1 MRTVA
6 LNGKM
11 LALNQSSILTGTQL
25 TVWLGFDAFFYAAKT
40 VDYLADLVARKAQA
54 HAELDQRQAVRVRR
68 ETEAR
73 AFNASL
79 AVPAKWATA
88 PKDVLRGSSSGSN
101 GDGLK
106 RSSVVHALLE
116 GDIRESRPLR
126 RSGDLLCSAQSS
138 QNGRQWSDNP
148 QMDHLPGENSSFK
161 VTCKACL
168 KLCAQWAVSHHPV
181 TKSSKSIGRHAGD
194 WTWKG

>member
-1 MRTVA
+1 MGTVA

-11 LALNQSSILTGTQL
+11 LVLNQSSIPTGTQL

-40 VDYLADLVARKAQA
+40 VDYLADQVARKAQA
-54 HAELDQRQAVRVRR
+54 HAELDQREAVRVRR

-88 PKDVLRGSSSGSN
+88 PKDVLRGSLSGSI

-106 RSSVVHALLE
+106 RNSVLHVLVGE
-116 GDIRESRPLR
+116 DIRGGRLLR
-126 RSGDLLCSAQSS
+126 RSGDLLCSAQPT
-138 QNGRQWSDNP
+138 QNGRKWSDNP
-148 QMDHLPGENSSFK
+148 DMDHLPGEDSSFK
-161 VTCKACL
+161 VTRKACL
-168 KLCAQWAVSHHPV
+168 KLCAQWAPSRDPV
-181 TKSSKSIGRHAGD
+181 
-194 WTWKG
+194 